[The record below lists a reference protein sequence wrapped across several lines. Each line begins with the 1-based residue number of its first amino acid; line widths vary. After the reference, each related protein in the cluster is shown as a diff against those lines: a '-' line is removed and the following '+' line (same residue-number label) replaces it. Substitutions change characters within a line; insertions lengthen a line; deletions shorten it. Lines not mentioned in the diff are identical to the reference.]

1 MPTTPKLRV
10 AIIAELAEKLSGKL
24 GRTAVMKLMF
34 FLQELKGLPLGYSFR
49 IYTYGPYDAQVLAD
63 LKVAESVGAVRSEYF
78 DWEGG
83 SGYVIKAG
91 KKPTL
96 SEDDEKLVS
105 SFRDEV
111 DWVAKEFGDLSA
123 TDLEVESTV
132 FFVAKS
138 AEREKQKISL
148 EVIAK
153 AVRAIKPHHSE
164 GRILKH
170 IERLQEKGL
179 LVLPQAA

>member
-1 MPTTPKLRV
+1 MPITSKLRV
-10 AIIAELAEKLSGKL
+10 AVIAEFADKLSGKL
-24 GRTAVMKLMF
+24 GRTAIMKLMF

-49 IYTYGPYDAQVLAD
+49 IYTYGPYDAQVLSD
-63 LKVAESVGAVRSEYF
+63 LKIGESMGAVRTEYF

-83 SGYVIKAG
+83 SGYMIKAG
-91 KKPTL
+91 NKPKL
-96 SEDDEKLVS
+96 SDEDQRLFS
-105 SFRDEV
+105 SFHDEI
-111 DWVAKEFGDLSA
+111 DWVAKEFGELSA

-138 AEREKQKISL
+138 AEREKQRLSS
-148 EVIAK
+148 ETIAR

-170 IERLQEKGL
+170 IERLQQRGL
-179 LVLPQAA
+179 IILPQAA